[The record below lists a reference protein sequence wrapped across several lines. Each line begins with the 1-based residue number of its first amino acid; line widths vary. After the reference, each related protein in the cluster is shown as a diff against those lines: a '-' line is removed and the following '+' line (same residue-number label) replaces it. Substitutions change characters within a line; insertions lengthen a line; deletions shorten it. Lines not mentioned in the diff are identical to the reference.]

1 MNDHAPTVP
10 RSPKPCFAVI
20 GWDGPDAD
28 RLRARDLEG
37 HLAHVEKHWRRYVV
51 AGPMREPGG
60 ERLIGS
66 LLLVLAESAEDA
78 WNLCRQ
84 DPYFTNG
91 QFKSVE
97 VKHFT
102 QSIGLAIG
110 GKIWEN
116 AQSIRALAAGGP
128 PDGRTTKD

>member
-1 MNDHAPTVP
+1 M
-10 RSPKPCFAVI
+10 C
-20 GWDGPDAD
+20 WDGPDAAAL
-28 RLRARDLEG
+28 RLRDLDG
-37 HLAHVEKHWRRYVV
+37 HLAHVEKHWRNYVI

-66 LLLVLAESAEDA
+66 LLLVLAEDEAAA
-78 WNLCRQ
+78 WAICRG

-91 QFKSVE
+91 QFAEVQ

-110 GKIWEN
+110 GKIWES
-116 AQSIRALAAGGP
+116 ADAIRARAAGGP
-128 PDGRTTKD
+128 ADGQTGSIGTTGDAN